1 MFFNFRSFQIIK
13 IIDSIMSVPI
23 LLPPINPC
31 FVLLLSRTMIIYISY
46 FNLYIVKIY
55 IAYLHTHIYIII
67 VCRGDTHNITQEV
80 PKPVHAEHIK
90 GIIIIHWIKYFLV
103 IQREFLFIIQT
114 CFSFNKILFRNV
126 FLSVSTIL

>member
-1 MFFNFRSFQIIK
+1 MMFFNFRSFQIIK

-31 FVLLLSRTMIIYISY
+31 FVLLLPRTMIIYISY

-55 IAYLHTHIYIII
+55 IAYLHTHTYIII

-90 GIIIIHWIKYFLV
+90 GIIIIHFLV
-103 IQREFLFIIQT
+103 IQREFFVHY
-114 CFSFNKILFRNV
+114 SNV
-126 FLSVSTIL
+126 FFV